1 MARPRTLVRAVL
13 AGLAL
18 AALAA
23 VEEDAASTGCLAK
36 SPAACATCHPGDA
49 QARWNNHQHR
59 ACSPYCQTC
68 HGKATMAQ
76 HHNVGTLLTRNPGP
90 ELPLSHDN
98 RVACGTCHLLS
109 RPRYDS
115 VRWKAASLYDRLIS
129 SETRHK
135 TYFLSIRNDKG
146 QLCLACH

>member
-1 MARPRTLVRAVL
+1 MLRPRTLAGAVL
-13 AGLAL
+13 ACLAL
-18 AALAA
+18 ALLAA
-23 VEEDAASTGCLAK
+23 AEEDAGTTGCLAK
-36 SPAACATCHPGDA
+36 SPAACAACHPGDA
-49 QARWNNHQHR
+49 QERWSSHRHR

-68 HGKATMAQ
+68 HGKATLAQ
-76 HHNVGTLLTRNPGP
+76 HHNVGTRLSKNPGP
-90 ELPLSHDN
+90 ELPLTQDR

-109 RPRYDS
+109 RPRYAS
-115 VRWKAASLYDRLIS
+115 VRWKAASLFDRLIS